1 MDMMRTLLKHLL
13 SNFLFLFLATVPVA
27 FAQTDFTYERDREE
41 TPSMEEMLEAREV
54 FEYEVRYGFF
64 TLGWVDVELLPD
76 TTYNGEKAYHLRTTM
91 RSNSRLPLMG
101 TKIVNYEN
109 IFQYNE
115 KWPYSFEF
123 WRDDVH
129 DEEYNSA
136 RIIFDREADAVRF
149 YEHGEPTDTLA
160 LKEPASGGDIIF
172 YYSRKFAGLE
182 EEYTLPAYIEG
193 QMGLVT
199 SKSGPK
205 TEMREYDAF
214 DEPIE
219 TYRSEGIADVDGPFG
234 FNGKFKSWFSTDD
247 LRVPVEAHVR
257 VIFGNVK
264 VRLIN
269 YERREQD

>member
-1 MDMMRTLLKHLL
+1 MDMMRTHLKHLL
-13 SNFLFLFLATVPVA
+13 SNFLFLFLAAVPVV
-27 FAQTDFTYERDREE
+27 FAQADFTYERDREQ
-41 TPSMEEMLEAREV
+41 TPSMDEMLEAREI
-54 FEYEVRYGFF
+54 FEYEVKYGFF

-101 TKIVNYEN
+101 TRIVNYES

-115 KWPYSFEF
+115 KWPYSFVF

-129 DEEYNSA
+129 EEEYDSA
-136 RIIFDREADAVRF
+136 RIIFDRKSEAVRF
-149 YEHGEPTDTLA
+149 YEFGEPTDTLA

-182 EEYTLPAYIEG
+182 EVYTLPAYIEG
-193 QMGLVT
+193 DMGLVT
-199 SKSGPK
+199 AKSGPK

-219 TYRSEGIADVDGPFG
+219 TYRSEGNADVDGPFG
-234 FNGKFKSWFSTDD
+234 FNGNFKSWFSTDD

-269 YERREQD
+269 YERRGQN

>member
-1 MDMMRTLLKHLL
+1 MMRTLLKHLL
-13 SNFLFLFLATVPVA
+13 SNFLFLFLATVPVV

-41 TPSMEEMLEAREV
+41 TPSTEEMLEAREV

-76 TTYNGEKAYHLRTTM
+76 TTYNDEKAYHLRTTM
-91 RSNSRLPLMG
+91 RSNSRLPFMG

-115 KWPYSFEF
+115 KWPYSFVF

-129 DEEYNSA
+129 DEEYDSA
-136 RIIFDREADAVRF
+136 RIIFDREADAVHF
-149 YEHGEPTDTLA
+149 YEQGEPTDTLA
-160 LKEPASGGDIIF
+160 LEEPASGGDIIF

-193 QMGLVT
+193 EMGLVT
-199 SKSGPK
+199 AKSGPK

-219 TYRSEGIADVDGPFG
+219 TYRSEGVADVDGPFG

-269 YERREQD
+269 YERRGEN

>member
-1 MDMMRTLLKHLL
+1 MDMMRTHLKLLL
-13 SNFLFLFLATVPVA
+13 SSFLFLLAAPILVA
-27 FAQTDFTYERDREE
+27 QSNFTYDRERE
-41 TPSMEEMLEAREV
+41 QTPSMEEMLEVREI

-91 RSNSRLPLMG
+91 RSNRRLPFMG
-101 TKIVNYEN
+101 TRIVNYEN

-115 KWPYSFEF
+115 KWPYSHLF

-129 DEEYNSA
+129 DEEYDSA
-136 RIIFDREADAVRF
+136 RIIFDRETEEVLF
-149 YEHGEPTDTLA
+149 FEHGEPTDTLA
-160 LKEPASGGDIIF
+160 LEEPASGGDIIF
-172 YYSRKFAGLE
+172 YYSRMFAGLE
-182 EEYTLPAYIEG
+182 EPYTLPAYIEG
-193 QMGLVT
+193 EMGLVT
-199 SKSGPK
+199 AKSGPE

-219 TYRSEGIADVDGPFG
+219 TYRSEGTADVDGPFG
-234 FNGKFKSWFSTDD
+234 FNGNFKSWFSTDD

-269 YERREQD
+269 YERREGN